1 MTCHLSDAQ
10 IWAAI
15 QSLMHETGWTE
26 PSLIIDAITERK
38 GIDRDRVKQVYRERA
53 VMGGAG

>member
-1 MTCHLSDAQ
+1 MCHLSDAQ

-26 PSLIIDAITERK
+26 PSLIVDAITERE

-53 VMGGAG
+53 VMGWAG